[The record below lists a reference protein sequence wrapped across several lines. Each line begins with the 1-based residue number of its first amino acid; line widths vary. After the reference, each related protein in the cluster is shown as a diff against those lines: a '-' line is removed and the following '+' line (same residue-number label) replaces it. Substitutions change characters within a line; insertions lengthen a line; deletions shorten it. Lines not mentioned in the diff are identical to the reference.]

1 MTRTDA
7 IDYAAEGIR
16 INSVLPGYVK
26 TPSKAPV
33 AVYSYTKPLYLT
45 IAVVEESIRRGA
57 DYEPIIDTIP
67 AKRWGTP
74 EELAEAVVFLASEKA
89 SWING
94 TELVVDGGKV
104 ICG

>member
-1 MTRTDA
+1 MHHVSILTTL
-7 IDYAAEGIR
+7 
-16 INSVLPGYVK
+16 V
-26 TPSKAPV
+26 V
-33 AVYSYTKPLYLT
+33 A
-45 IAVVEESIRRGA
+45 ESIRRGA
-57 DYEPIIDTIP
+57 DYEPIIETIP
-67 AKRWGTP
+67 GRRWGTP